1 MTLSSEVSV
10 GQTWDAAPY
19 GVALVGTDGRITWT
33 NAAFGAL
40 VPATMVGTHELS
52 LRDVT
57 TASGTTLEHLTRDVA
72 RTGTSMTDV
81 RMSVAVPGGTRKL
94 SAMIHPVRTA
104 DATVTGVCCLLT
116 DVTEEAKLVEG
127 LWQSQKL
134 EAAGHLA
141 NVFAHDFNNWLTV
154 IQGYCDL
161 LLMKVGDEMVR
172 DRLGKIRG
180 AAIAAAGL
188 SRQLLL
194 MTRPTDGTVTA
205 IDLNL
210 ALRAMKTALDRVLP
224 PNIRRTIDLEETLGL
239 AYTNAAR
246 LEQIVMTLVNQAC
259 NAMSEGGTLGVSTSA
274 QTLSADDAA
283 ALGLAPGPYVRLT
296 VRDSGRRTGA
306 TGSDDELGMAT
317 IRTIMH
323 QLQGAVSV
331 ASESG
336 AETSV
341 SVWFRRAAA
350 IVDDTTLLEGDPSSR
365 QTTVLLADSDL
376 GVGEALAT
384 GLGAAGF
391 TIIRARTVAEAT
403 AVARTSSTAIHA
415 LVTGDI
421 FEDGSGLAL
430 AQEAGNIRPGIAVLV
445 LTSRSDA
452 AASPFRSVAKPFTIG
467 QLIAALETV
476 IASAGPA
483 RSL

>member
-1 MTLSSEVSV
+1 VTLSSEVSV
-10 GQTWDAAPY
+10 GQAWDAAPY

-33 NAAFGAL
+33 NAAFSAL
-40 VPATMVGTHELS
+40 VPAITVGTDDRS
-52 LRDVT
+52 LRAVT
-57 TASGTTLEHLTRDVA
+57 TASGTTLEQLTRDVV
-72 RTGTSMTDV
+72 RTGTSMADV
-81 RMSVAVPGGTRKL
+81 RLSVTVLGETRKL

-116 DVTEEAKLVEG
+116 DVSEEAKLVEA

-141 NVFAHDFNNWLTV
+141 NVFAHDFNNLLTV

-239 AYTNAAR
+239 AFANAAR

-296 VRDSGRRTGA
+296 VRDSGQRTGA
-306 TGSDDELGMAT
+306 TSNDELDMAT
-317 IRTIMH
+317 MRTIMH
-323 QLQGAVSV
+323 QIQGAVSV

-350 IVDDTTLLEGDPSSR
+350 IGDDTTLLEGDPSSR

-403 AVARTSSTAIHA
+403 EVARTSSTAIHA
-415 LVTGDI
+415 LVTGEL

-430 AQEAGNIRPGIAVLV
+430 AQEAGHIRPGIAVLV
-445 LTSRSDA
+445 MTSRSDA
-452 AASPFRSVAKPFTIG
+452 VPSPFRSIAKPCTVAQVIG
-467 QLIAALETV
+467 AIETV